1 MNDSK
6 IPFISEM
13 KTERIEAP
21 LSLQF
26 LLALSLLFNVYD
38 GLLGFPF
45 RKPFYASLT
54 VVLLTHVFFITLR
67 KQVTWQDFA
76 IGVTL
81 FYALVY
87 FRFGSYV
94 GEVSTFF

>member
-54 VVLLTHVFFITLR
+54 VVLLTHVFLLR
-67 KQVTWQDFA
+67 FVNRLHGRILLLGSRYFMRWC
-76 IGVTL
+76 IS
-81 FYALVY
+81 AL
-87 FRFGSYV
+87 GPM
-94 GEVSTFF
+94 